1 MSGTFGSALQAKLNW
16 NSLRTRLAIGVL
28 CSTLI
33 SLWVVTLFISRYLRQ
48 DMEAAIS
55 SQQYSTVSLI
65 AAELDRSVKERQTAL
80 ALTAKS
86 IETSSLRID
95 NSLEDFLEKQSGLLS
110 LFNWGVIILD
120 NQGVSVANVPARRGR
135 IGTRYDDLDFFKEIR
150 AKGKPV
156 ITEPLVGKGTGVYV
170 LTIAVPIKRD
180 NGELLGVVMGVTNL
194 EQTNFLDEIS
204 AAKYGQTGMASSPM

>member
-120 NQGVSVANVPARRGR
+120 NQGFRWPMFPPGGDELAPGMTIWIFSKRSGQRENRLSPNPW
-135 IGTRYDDLDFFKEIR
+135 L
-150 AKGKPV
+150 AK
-156 ITEPLVGKGTGVYV
+156 
-170 LTIAVPIKRD
+170 AQAF
-180 NGELLGVVMGVTNL
+180 M
-194 EQTNFLDEIS
+194 S
-204 AAKYGQTGMASSPM
+204 